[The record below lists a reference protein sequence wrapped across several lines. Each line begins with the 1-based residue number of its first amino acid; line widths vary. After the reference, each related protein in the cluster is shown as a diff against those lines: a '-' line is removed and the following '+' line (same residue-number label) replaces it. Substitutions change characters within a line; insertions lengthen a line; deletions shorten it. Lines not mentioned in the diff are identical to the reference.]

1 MTCPL
6 RYATKR
12 ETLPNISSYPV
23 AHEVIFQAVK
33 NTWERVIQVMECEME
48 IAELEEANM
57 NLALWLMDTFTG
69 QNEHFSCESEFN
81 ETMLLTSL
89 KETIGAEVSAQ
100 NPNFDFDDDEAFMF
114 NAFAFFVSEIFVVLK
129 ESNAMQEGLDNNP
142 AIEAFVDLWSL
153 RLTGAPVASDFQ
165 N

>member
-69 QNEHFSCESEFN
+69 QNEHFSCC
-81 ETMLLTSL
+81 LC
-89 KETIGAEVSAQ
+89 
-100 NPNFDFDDDEAFMF
+100 NFHGIQ
-114 NAFAFFVSEIFVVLK
+114 S
-129 ESNAMQEGLDNNP
+129 SSG
-142 AIEAFVDLWSL
+142 SL
-153 RLTGAPVASDFQ
+153 RKRDDWR
-165 N
+165 